1 MSPLDGFEDGAAL
14 MALDCALGLAALA
27 ALALAALVCARP
39 PS

>member
-27 ALALAALVCARP
+27 LAVLVCPRP